1 MARSVPP
8 VSSLVDDARNL
19 SGTTYRYKIV
29 DMADSM
35 PEPLRSEFV
44 AAVNDLT
51 VSSRGLSKAL
61 AARGYNVADT
71 TIRDWRAAG
80 KVLA

>member
-44 AAVNDLT
+44 TAVNDLT
-51 VSSRGLSKAL
+51 VSTRGLSKAL
-61 AARGYNVADT
+61 RARGYELSEGSIHN
-71 TIRDWRAAG
+71 WRASG

>member
-1 MARSVPP
+1 MARSEPSP
-8 VSSLVDDARNL
+8 SLIDDARKL

-29 DMADSM
+29 DLADSM

-44 AAVNDLT
+44 AAVNDPT
-51 VSSRGLSKAL
+51 VSSRGLASAL
-61 AARGYNVADT
+61 RVRGFDLSDSS
-71 TIRDWRAAG
+71 IKDWRRSG